1 MRPSPSR
8 PMLRGLAALVA
19 AAALTACSAATGSPP
34 DGGAGGGAPDTG
46 PPLAARPTP
55 PAAGDAIPAGS
66 RPATVTTITDGDT
79 IRVAVGGV
87 DEPVRL
93 LEVDAPEI
101 DGGCGAEH
109 ATAFVRRRVPV
120 GSIVWLER
128 DVSDRDRYGRLLRYV
143 WTADG
148 QLLNAAIVRAGWAR
162 AKLYPPD
169 DGRWAQ
175 VQRAERRA
183 RRAGR
188 GIWRRCEIAGGAD
201 GSTPDPDDRAGD
213 CDPNYS
219 GCVPRHPPDV
229 DCDRV
234 DGPVR
239 VLGADPHA
247 LDGNHDGMGCEGPP
261 T

>member
-1 MRPSPSR
+1 MRSTPSR

-19 AAALTACSAATGSPP
+19 AAALTACSPATGAPP
-34 DGGAGGGAPDTG
+34 DGGAGAGAPDTG
-46 PPLAARPTP
+46 PPLAAPPTP
-55 PAAGDAIPAGS
+55 AAAGGRIPAGS

-101 DGGCGAEH
+101 DGGCGADH
-109 ATAFVRRRVPV
+109 AVAFVRRRVPV

-188 GIWRRCEIAGGAD
+188 GIWRRCEVAPAPTRHGQPASSSMARRMRSVETRRAVPSDCANSPTRSSSISHGIS
-201 GSTPDPDDRAGD
+201 STSA
-213 CDPNYS
+213 
-219 GCVPRHPPDV
+219 
-229 DCDRV
+229 
-234 DGPVR
+234 
-239 VLGADPHA
+239 
-247 LDGNHDGMGCEGPP
+247 
-261 T
+261 